1 MKKLYITIIV
11 IVVVAAGLLFVKK
24 RKSGRPHS
32 PEHNAVTVERR
43 DLELKVLC
51 TGTIQPYT
59 RVEVKSPVRGRI
71 DRIEVEE
78 GQRVR
83 KGAVLAWI
91 SSDDRVALM
100 DAARSD
106 LRKAQGQKNGE
117 EIEEA
122 RTAYEIADKA
132 YKPISLST
140 SISGEIIKRS
150 CEPGQNVSLENVLFV
165 LSDRL
170 VAGVEVDEADIG
182 KIMTGQEAT
191 IVLDAFPDEN
201 VKAEVTKI
209 SREARVVSNVTVYDV
224 MVNSDEV
231 PAHWASGM
239 TANVEFLIE
248 SRKGVLAVPRSA
260 VKQRKGKEFV
270 MVMTGKPTPRKIET
284 GLSEGR
290 MIEVVN
296 GLEEGEEIVLVGG
309 KKEMRKPNALRRG
322 MWMMRKKK

>member
-1 MKKLYITIIV
+1 MKKLIIG
-11 IVVVAAGLLFVKK
+11 IIAIAVVVVGLLFLKK
-24 RKSGRPHS
+24 SRGAKSHS
-32 PEHNAVTVERR
+32 PEHNVVTVERR
-43 DLELKVLC
+43 DMELKVLC

-106 LRKAQGQKNGE
+106 LKKAQARKNE
-117 EIEEA
+117 EDIEESKA
-122 RTAYEIADKA
+122 AYRIADKA
-132 YKPISLST
+132 YKPVSLST

-182 KIMTGQEAT
+182 KIGLDQEAA
-191 IVLDAFPDEN
+191 IVLDAFPDED

-224 MVNSDEV
+224 MVNPDEV
-231 PAHWASGM
+231 PSHWASGM

-248 SRKGVLAVPRSA
+248 SRKDVLVIPRSA
-260 VKQRKGKEFV
+260 VKQRRGKEFV
-270 MVMTGKPTPRKIET
+270 MVLSGKPTPREIET

-290 MIEVVN
+290 MIEVVS
-296 GLEEGEEIVLVGG
+296 GLEEGEEIVLMGG
-309 KKEMRKPNALRRG
+309 KKEMHKPNALRRG
-322 MWMMRKKK
+322 MWMMRKRK